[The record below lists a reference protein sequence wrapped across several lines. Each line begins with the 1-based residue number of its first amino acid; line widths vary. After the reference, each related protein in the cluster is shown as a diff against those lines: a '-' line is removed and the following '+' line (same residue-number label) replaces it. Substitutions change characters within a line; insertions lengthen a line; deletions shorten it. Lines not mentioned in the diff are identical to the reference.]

1 MNILAID
8 TSTKD
13 LSLAVAKKGKVVKFR
28 NTKLKRPLS
37 SSIIPSIKGILDS
50 AGISLGNIDGF
61 AVGLGPGSFTGLR
74 VGLSTIKGLAFVTN
88 KPIIG
93 ISSLDALALNIEEDH
108 VQICTL
114 CDAKRNL
121 VYACL
126 YEKKGS
132 LLKRKSD
139 YVLESIDKVLSRIKG
154 KTSFIGDGV
163 KLFRDDIN
171 KAKNISPV
179 FIHEQCISPQ
189 ARRLIPL
196 ALEKFRKGQKDDV
209 GQLVPLY
216 LYPAHCQVQKGPKKN
231 HAKKEKE

>member
-1 MNILAID
+1 MNLLAID
-8 TSTKD
+8 TSTKN

-28 NTKLKRPLS
+28 NTKLNRPLS
-37 SSIIPSIKGILDS
+37 SSIMPSIKRILDS
-50 AGISLGNIDGF
+50 AGISLGKIDGF

-93 ISSLDALALNIEEDH
+93 VSSLDALAMNIEEDH
-108 VQICTL
+108 AQICTL

-139 YVLESIDKVLSRIKG
+139 YVLESIDEVLVRIKG

-171 KAKNISPV
+171 KVKSIGPV
-179 FIHEQCISPQ
+179 FVDEKLMLPQ
-189 ARRLIPL
+189 AKFLIPL
-196 ALEKFRKGQKDDV
+196 VLEKFQKGRRDDIDK
-209 GQLVPLY
+209 LTPLY
-216 LYPAHCQVQKGPKKN
+216 LYPDHCQVKKRIKKS
-231 HAKKEKE
+231 HAKK